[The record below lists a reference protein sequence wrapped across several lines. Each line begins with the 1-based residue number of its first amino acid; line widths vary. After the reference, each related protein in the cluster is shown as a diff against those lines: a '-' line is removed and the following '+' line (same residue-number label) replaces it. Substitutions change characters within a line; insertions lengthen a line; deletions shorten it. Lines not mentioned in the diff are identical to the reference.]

1 MRLRRRS
8 SLTSN
13 AAWALATVAPWV
25 LAGGVLV
32 SFTAS
37 AGQNLSAE
45 ITFSPVRA
53 ALVNDAAVLV
63 PAVEGRQLAP
73 MIALSGMGPDGLRT
87 ASLSFEMPLD
97 IRPVTPE
104 FPPKDEMKA
113 AVDGYP
119 QLDRSSK
126 GDPLVRLRPSLS
138 RSNIEPHPQ
147 ARAAFDVIFS
157 QSERVLPQTIFM
169 PGSTEIPSH
178 EDMLVFEPLSPEDM
192 TLTEQATAP
201 RSPPVTGAGGTR
213 TVSGENGATPAAPR
227 AAVLASTTP
236 APADATPMEIAAAP
250 VSLPPIDSLGIGSA
264 GIGSAGSG
272 SAGMSS
278 IARSDGS
285 RPDYASLVTSA
296 RGAAEEQCL
305 AEAVYFEARSEPT
318 PGQAAVAQV
327 VLNRAKSGLYP
338 STICGVVYQNRH
350 RYKACQFSFACEGRS
365 LRVTEQSAWQR
376 AQRVASEVLRGKLYL
391 SEVGGSTH
399 YHADYVR
406 PYWAKRLKKMDV
418 IGRHIFYKLRPGQT

>member
-8 SLTSN
+8 SLTIG
-13 AAWALATVAPWV
+13 AAWALGTVAPWA
-25 LAGGVLV
+25 LACGMLV

-37 AGQNLSAE
+37 AGQNLTAE
-45 ITFSPVRA
+45 VAFSPVRS
-53 ALVNDAAVLV
+53 ALINDGAVLIQ
-63 PAVEGRQLAP
+63 AVQSRQVAP
-73 MIALSGMGPDGLRT
+73 MIALPGLGPEGLQT

-97 IRPVTPE
+97 IRPVRPE
-104 FPPKDEMKA
+104 IPPKDELKA
-113 AVDGYP
+113 SHEGYP
-119 QLDRSSK
+119 QLDRSAK
-126 GDPLVRLRPSLS
+126 GDPIVRLRPGLS
-138 RSNIEPHPQ
+138 RTQPVLPARPQ
-147 ARAAFDVIFS
+147 TPFDVVFS
-157 QSERVLPQTIFM
+157 QNERVLPQTIFM
-169 PGSTEIPSH
+169 PGSTEIPAH
-178 EDMLVFEPLSPEDM
+178 EDMLAFEPLSPEDL

-201 RSPPVTGAGGTR
+201 RSPSVTGAGGTR
-213 TVSGENGATPAAPR
+213 TVVGENGATPAAPR

-250 VSLPPIDSLGIGSA
+250 VSLPPFGVDGGQN
-264 GIGSAGSG
+264 
-272 SAGMSS
+272 MST
-278 IARSDGS
+278 IAKSDGT
-285 RPDYASLVTSA
+285 RPNYASLVDSA
-296 RGAAEEQCL
+296 RGVAEEQCL
-305 AEAVYFEARSEPT
+305 AEAVYFEARGET
-318 PGQAAVAQV
+318 DQGQAAVAQV

-365 LRVTEQSAWQR
+365 LRITEQGPWQR
-376 AQRVASEVLRGKLYL
+376 ARRVASEVLRGKVYL